1 MDSRVLVPIGVCCLA
16 ATYVLSSLFGVRPLA
31 TPLEAFATPSGI
43 AVLSLAGSGAAL
55 VAAGLGVD
63 LGPVSW
69 RALAA
74 AGYALLTVPLLLGV
88 GFLGGGTAALAS
100 VGVAVLLLAAMAVDV
115 ALDARIVV
123 AFERAGD
130 EAGATRKG

>member
-16 ATYVLSSLFGVRPLA
+16 VTYVLSSLFGVRPLA
-31 TPLEAFATPSGI
+31 TPPAAFATPRGI
-43 AVLSLAGSGAAL
+43 AFLSLVASGAAL
-55 VAAGLGVD
+55 VAAGLGVG

-88 GFLGGGTAALAS
+88 RFLGGGIATLAS
-100 VGVAVLLLAAMAVDV
+100 VGVAVLLLVAMAVDI

-123 AFERAGD
+123 ASERVGD